1 MVVVLFFGAFCSNAY
16 AVAAIVMMAIVV
28 SVMVRWVLF
37 MVGV

>member
-1 MVVVLFFGAFCSNAY
+1 MVVVLFWGVCCDIAY

-28 SVMVRWVLF
+28 SVMVRGVLF

>member
-1 MVVVLFFGAFCSNAY
+1 MVVVLFWGVFCSSAY

-28 SVMVRWVLF
+28 RVMVRCVLF